1 MKAWLHAFRLRTLPL
16 SLSGILLGSML
27 AWHANTFYWNIFV
40 GCLAT
45 ATLLQVLS
53 NLANDYGD
61 FKKGTDND
69 QRKGPTRSLQSGAIT
84 PNQMMVAI
92 ILCIVLTLSC
102 GLFLLYSV
110 FDSINYYS
118 IGFFALGL
126 AAIAAAIKYTMGSNP
141 YGYSGYG
148 DAFVFIFFGP
158 IAVIGSYYLHTQRF
172 AFETVFPSLSL
183 GFFSTAVLNVNNIR
197 DIESDAL
204 AGKITRAVKLGKDQA
219 IYYHGYL
226 LAAGFMNCIL
236 YQIFTEFSLF
246 NNLVVFCIPIAIK
259 TFLGIK
265 NAEDSKHI
273 DPYLKQTVLMTLLF
287 TILFCIGLFL
297 QK

>member
-16 SLSGILLGSML
+16 SLSGILLGSTL
-27 AWHANTFYWNIFV
+27 AWYAGTFNWIIFLS
-40 GCLAT
+40 CLVT

-69 QRKGPTRSLQSGAIT
+69 ERIGPTRALQSGAISAK
-84 PNQMMVAI
+84 QMMIGI
-92 ILCIVLTLSC
+92 IICSALTLLC
-102 GLFLLYSV
+102 GLLLLYSAFGSV
-110 FDSINYYS
+110 NYLF

-126 AAIAAAIKYTMGSNP
+126 AAITAAIKYTMGKNP

-148 DAFVFIFFGP
+148 DVFVFVFFGP
-158 IAVIGSYYLHTQRF
+158 VAVIGSFYLQTQQF
-172 AFETVFPSLSL
+172 AFQTIFPSLTL

-197 DIESDAL
+197 DIESDTN
-204 AGKITRAVKLGKDQA
+204 AGKITRAVRLGKDQA
-219 IYYHGYL
+219 VFYHGYL
-226 LAAGFMNCIL
+226 LAAGFINCFI
-236 YQIFTEFSLF
+236 YQIFTEFNLL
-246 NNLVVFCIPIAIK
+246 NNLIVFCIPIAIK

-265 NAEDSKHI
+265 NANNSKLI

-287 TILFCIGLFL
+287 TVLFCLGLLL